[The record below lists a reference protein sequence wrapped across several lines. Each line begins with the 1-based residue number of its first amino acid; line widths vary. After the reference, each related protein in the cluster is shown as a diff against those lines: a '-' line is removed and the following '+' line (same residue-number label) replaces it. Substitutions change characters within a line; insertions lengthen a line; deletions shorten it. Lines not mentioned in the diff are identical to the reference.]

1 MGSTVSLR
9 KKIKTG
15 HTTDNENAYAFIEE
29 NVEEMQDDEN
39 ASIKK
44 KSTNAYEIHNDSWSE
59 LERKPC
65 RVMCS

>member
-44 KSTNAYEIHNDSWSE
+44 KSTNAYEIHNDS
-59 LERKPC
+59 
-65 RVMCS
+65 